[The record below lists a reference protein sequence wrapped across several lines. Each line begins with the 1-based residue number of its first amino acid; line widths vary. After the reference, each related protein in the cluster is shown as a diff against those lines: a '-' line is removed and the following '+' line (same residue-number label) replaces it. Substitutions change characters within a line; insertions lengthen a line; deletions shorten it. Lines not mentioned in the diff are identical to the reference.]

1 MRKKFVLTIGLLCVV
16 TAFILSYAFNREVV
30 TTGPVVQIYPYQVK
44 TILNASGY
52 VVAQRQASLSSKATG
67 RLEWLGVVEGSRVK
81 KGELI
86 ALIERDDLRAKLL
99 FDRSQV
105 GLARAE
111 LEEAKRVFKRSEQL
125 LIKKYISEAS
135 YDESFARLEKA
146 KAAFRAAEAAVA
158 ISKADFAQSEIKAP
172 FDGVVLTK
180 NANVG
185 DNITPFS
192 AAANTK
198 GAVVTVADMAT
209 LEVEV
214 DISEV
219 NVEKIYVGQTV
230 VVRLDAFR
238 EERFFGKVARMVPTI
253 DRSKATRMIKVGFLN
268 PDSRILP
275 DMAAKVSFLQEG
287 VLEEDDKPMLAISKD
302 AALKIADRTYYFVVK
317 NSLIKR
323 REILEPELIGDD
335 LFVVENAKLG
345 EEVVV
350 PPSSNLKDGL
360 KVSIKD

>member
-1 MRKKFVLTIGLLCVV
+1 MRKKFVLTIGFLCVV
-16 TAFILSYAFNREVV
+16 TAFIFSYAFNRKVV
-30 TTGPVVQIYPYQVK
+30 TTGPVVQIYPHQVK

-67 RLEWLGVVEGSRVK
+67 RLEWLGVVEGSKVK
-81 KGELI
+81 KGQLI

-99 FDRSQV
+99 FDKSQV

-146 KAAFRAAEAAVA
+146 KAAFRAAGAAVA

-238 EERFFGKVARMVPTI
+238 KERFFGKVARMVPTI
-253 DRSKATRMIKVGFLN
+253 HRSKATRMIKVGFLN

-275 DMAAKVSFLQEG
+275 DMAAKVSFLKEG
-287 VLEEDDKPMLAISKD
+287 ISEEDDEPMLAISKD
-302 AALKIADRTYYFVVK
+302 AAFKIADQTYYFVVK
-317 NSLIKR
+317 NRSIKR
-323 REILEPELIGDD
+323 RQILDPELIGGD
-335 LFVVENAKLG
+335 LFIVENARLG
-345 EEVVV
+345 EEVVIS
-350 PPSSNLKDGL
+350 PSSNLKDGL